1 MRIRDFFLFASLF
14 SRKRMWSASNLQ
26 RPSLPKHLYR
36 DVFDV
41 KKQRRVITSNQKE
54 EEEMQTSRI
63 RNEKKV
69 LSRLHNSFFSSTRTG
84 IDPKR
89 VPTYSPGPIYEPSVR
104 TVSSRT
110 YDFGKT
116 TDRTGKSIRSNKK
129 KIDFDMLL
137 GTSSEKVPKNPCRRL
152 SMGIPPPRQTPK
164 TRPRA
169 SLKRLEG
176 ILNGHTNSIRA
187 DSQHRSRGAVA
198 PFGRSNR
205 FDEIDN
211 YSYRYDSRK
220 SPGPVYSSCTS
231 LNSTFNNESTLMNS
245 SELRRPHDTTP
256 HRDTSHV
263 SESRVQDLRRELSDR
278 RVLIELESKRMW
290 ASRGDRY
297 AVATLPSFRS
307 AIIMSNIDA
316 SPAEIDALYE
326 SFPSDSTWYVVF
338 EREAREYLFSRSI
351 THNTHS
357 SNLHHSE
364 LHMYRSNAK

>member
-1 MRIRDFFLFASLF
+1 
-14 SRKRMWSASNLQ
+14 MWSTSNLQ

-110 YDFGKT
+110 YDFG
-116 TDRTGKSIRSNKK
+116 
-129 KIDFDMLL
+129 
-137 GTSSEKVPKNPCRRL
+137 
-152 SMGIPPPRQTPK
+152 
-164 TRPRA
+164 
-169 SLKRLEG
+169 
-176 ILNGHTNSIRA
+176 
-187 DSQHRSRGAVA
+187 
-198 PFGRSNR
+198 
-205 FDEIDN
+205 
-211 YSYRYDSRK
+211 
-220 SPGPVYSSCTS
+220 
-231 LNSTFNNESTLMNS
+231 
-245 SELRRPHDTTP
+245 
-256 HRDTSHV
+256 
-263 SESRVQDLRRELSDR
+263 SRVQDLRRELSDR

-307 AIIMSNIDA
+307 AIIISNIDA

-326 SFPSDSTWYVVF
+326 SFPSDSTWYSIISTLR
-338 EREAREYLFSRSI
+338 RESKQDRPKTTCSSASRCGSRRGNDLRPQVPFLISSKEGARSKIGSLLKFS
-351 THNTHS
+351 HS
-357 SNLHHSE
+357 D
-364 LHMYRSNAK
+364 